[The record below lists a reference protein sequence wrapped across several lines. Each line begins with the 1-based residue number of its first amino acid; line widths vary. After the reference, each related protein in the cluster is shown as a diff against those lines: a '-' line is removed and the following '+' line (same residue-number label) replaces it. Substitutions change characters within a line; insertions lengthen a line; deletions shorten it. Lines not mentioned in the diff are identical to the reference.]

1 MTGAADATVEA
12 RKRFRV
18 LRSKNAGP
26 YFLTLDM
33 VFREAQDFERAA
45 AALKPAD
52 VASAYG
58 VPEAAVT
65 ALSSLAS
72 LRAIKISLLR
82 RIPAGHPGCSDCY
95 GMNQEE
101 PLARLLLRLLDSNK

>member
-1 MTGAADATVEA
+1 VSDTAGVEA

-33 VFREAQDFERAA
+33 VFREQPDFERVTS
-45 AALKPAD
+45 ALRPAD

-58 VPEAAVT
+58 VAPEAVT
-65 ALSSLAS
+65 ELSSLAS

-82 RIPAGHPGCSDCY
+82 RTPAGHPGCSDCY

-101 PLARLLLRLLDSNK
+101 PLARLLLRLLEPGK

>member
-1 MTGAADATVEA
+1 VTAAADVEA
-12 RKRFRV
+12 RRRFRV

-26 YFLTLDM
+26 FFLTLDM
-33 VFREAQDFERAA
+33 VFREQQDFERVAA
-45 AALKPAD
+45 TLLPAD
-52 VASAYG
+52 VARAYG
-58 VPEAAVT
+58 VAPEAVT

-82 RIPAGHPGCSDCY
+82 RTPAGHPGCSDCY

-101 PLARLLLRLLDSNK
+101 PLARLLLRLLEART